1 MRERWILAV
10 AAVSF
15 SIGAVT
21 IWTAALMPQF
31 FPIWSGSRNQLEI
44 VRRHATLWRVNAA
57 LFTTSAVAVLI
68 GCALVFTSETGPLA
82 IPSLL
87 VLTVA
92 TALWVA
98 NNAMRM
104 SAVVDVATDRTS
116 ASQGWLAFAES
127 WTSALWLIAS
137 ALVLLAFAGLGL
149 TTLTSAV
156 LGAWIGWVMIA
167 SAVLSLGFLVLLRDV
182 PPVVAYLPV
191 LPLAIATGIAA
202 VTT

>member
-1 MRERWILAV
+1 VLAV

-15 SIGAVT
+15 GIGAVT

-31 FPIWSGSRNQLEI
+31 FPIWTGRGNQHEI
-44 VRRHATLWRVNAA
+44 VRRHAVLWRVNAA
-57 LFTTSAVAVLI
+57 LFTTSAVATLI

-82 IPSLL
+82 LPSLL

-98 NNAMRM
+98 NSAMRI
-104 SAVVDVATDRTS
+104 SAVVDVATDRTP
-116 ASQGWLAFAES
+116 ASHGWLELAES
-127 WTSALWLIAS
+127 WTTALWLIAS

-149 TTLTSAV
+149 TTLTSA
-156 LGAWIGWVMIA
+156 LFGAWIGLVMIA
-167 SAVLSLGFLVLLRDV
+167 SALLSLGLLTLRRDV
-182 PPVVAYLPV
+182 PPIVVYLPV

>member
-1 MRERWILAV
+1 MLAV
-10 AAVSF
+10 AAVCF
-15 SIGAVT
+15 GIGAVT

-31 FPIWSGSRNQLEI
+31 FPIWTGRGNQHEI
-44 VRRHATLWRVNAA
+44 VRQHATLWRVNAA
-57 LFTTSAVAVLI
+57 LFTISAVAVLI
-68 GCALVFTSETGPLA
+68 GCALVFISETGPFAL
-82 IPSLL
+82 PSLL

-98 NNAMRM
+98 NNAMRI
-104 SAVVDVATDRTS
+104 SAVVDVATDPTPTS
-116 ASQGWLAFAES
+116 HEWLALAES
-127 WTSALWLIAS
+127 WTSTLWLIAS
-137 ALVLLAFAGLGL
+137 ALVLLAFVGLGV

-167 SAVLSLGFLVLLRDV
+167 SAVLSLGLLVLRRDV

-202 VTT
+202 VQT

>member
-1 MRERWILAV
+1 
-10 AAVSF
+10 
-15 SIGAVT
+15 
-21 IWTAALMPQF
+21 MPQF
-31 FPIWSGSRNQLEI
+31 FPIWTGRGNQHEI
-44 VRRHATLWRVNAA
+44 VGRHATLWRVNAA

-92 TALWVA
+92 NALWVT

-104 SAVVDVATDRTS
+104 SAVVDAATDSTPTS
-116 ASQGWLAFAES
+116 HGWLTLAES
-127 WTSALWLIAS
+127 WTSTLWLITS

-149 TTLTSAV
+149 TTLSSAV

-167 SAVLSLGFLVLLRDV
+167 SAVLSLGLLVLRRDV

-202 VTT
+202 VQT